1 MKYTIILPAM
11 IAFAISAVLCPVII
25 PFLHKLKFGQFIRDE
40 GPESHQKKSGTPTMG
55 GVIFIVSVILTSLFY
70 MRIIRRL
77 FRWLLPHLVSELS
90 VLWMTISKLSKS
102 VISG

>member
-70 MRIIRRL
+70 MKDYPSII
-77 FRWLLPHLVSELS
+77 PVALVSELS